1 VLVAVYLA
9 SVVMAEATTVFVSV
23 TAGVTLHALI
33 ILAVTGRHLFRESNI
48 PLPILGIP
56 SLLRILSFT
65 MPVPDMPVG
74 AWYVL
79 VGVPLLAACMLAIW
93 SAHWSWSS
101 VGLRA
106 RLGRGDLLAVA
117 MGLPLGWVA
126 ASAPGGSGLPFESGA
141 DPWVVAFVLLV
152 FVALPEELLFRGMIQ
167 RIFVTQFGAV
177 GVLLGAV
184 LFAAMYLPS
193 LSAELVA
200 VMALAS
206 LVFGWAVA
214 STGNLG
220 GAVLGHAVLLMTAW
234 LLPRL
239 GIV

>member
-1 VLVAVYLA
+1 VAVYLA

-23 TAGVTLHALI
+23 AAGVTLHALI
-33 ILAVTGRHLFRESNI
+33 ILVATGRHLFRESNI
-48 PLPILGIP
+48 PLPMLGIP

-65 MPVPDMPVG
+65 MPIPDVPVA

-79 VGVPLLAACMLAIW
+79 VGVPLLVACVLAIW
-93 SAHWSWSS
+93 AAHWNWLT
-101 VGLRA
+101 VGLRP
-106 RLGRGDLLAVA
+106 RLGRADLLAVV
-117 MGLPLGWVA
+117 MGVPLGWVA
-126 ASAPGGSGLPFESGA
+126 SSVPGGTRLPFDTAAE
-141 DPWVVAFVLLV
+141 PWTVALVLLV

-177 GVLLGAV
+177 GILLGAV

-206 LVFGWAVA
+206 LVFGWTVA
-214 STGNLG
+214 ATGNLG
-220 GAVLGHAVLLMTAW
+220 GAILGHAVLLMTAW
-234 LLPRL
+234 WLPRL

>member
-9 SVVMAEATTVFVSV
+9 SVVTAEATTVFVSV

-33 ILAVTGRHLFRESNI
+33 ILAATGWHLVRESNI

-79 VGVPLLAACMLAIW
+79 VGVPVLAGCFLAIW
-93 SAHWSWSS
+93 AAHWNWRTP
-101 VGLRA
+101 GLRP
-106 RLGRGDLLAVA
+106 RLGRGDLLAVV
-117 MGLPLGWVA
+117 MGIPFGWVA
-126 ASAPGGSGLPFESGA
+126 ASAPGGARLPFDSAA
-141 DPWVVAFVLLV
+141 DPWMVAVVLLV

-193 LSAELVA
+193 LSAEVVA

-206 LVFGWAVA
+206 LVFGWTVA

-220 GAVLGHAVLLMTAW
+220 GAVLGHAVLLLTAW